1 MNLFDALL
9 DPAFYWEKNP
19 TGEIILARANLA
31 ANRLCFANQ
40 AWQIGEAFE
49 RIFVSVPE
57 LGDAVQQGFQFGIAL
72 RKTVHLS
79 FMGGESEL
87 YQVDILAVNE
97 GCVLTSF
104 RRLTDSP
111 HMEAIVS
118 SIHREFSHALLGAAP
133 FPIVVISEERVVQ
146 LANQA
151 FLDLFGISKDLMGD
165 QLVSQLF
172 PAAAAELLLGHVSQV
187 IATGQAEYWQE
198 SMPIGGEDR
207 YFKTIGYPM
216 RDHAGFL
223 KSIGVTLIEFTEVM
237 KAEAHV
243 RDQQQKIQVHLKEID
258 VLYQLSDI
266 ANQTLD
272 QIIDGVTQLLPQ
284 AFQFPEIT
292 RVQVFL
298 DGQVFRTSRFRPTPW
313 KLERAVEV
321 DGKKVGLI
329 EVYYLEERP
338 ETSFGPFLS
347 EEVKLLAIVSE
358 RLGRIVEGYDAQK
371 EIARRVN
378 EIAALENVT
387 ANLRNARTPA
397 EMFPIL
403 LTQTLAAIP
412 SDYGALIVI
421 ENGSLRMVAR
431 SGRSISE
438 ERVFEQVQK
447 MYRPGNP
454 PRDNL
459 LDRAGGSISRT
470 FIHSMDSDLSQIIM
484 PIFSSETAVGFLC
497 LARKSGEVFSQD
509 ETSVLVSIA
518 GTAGNAIQRA
528 GLMEILEKKVAART
542 RELSALYDLAT
553 IANEATA
560 LEGMLENVLDI
571 VLKTA
576 GCVAGMIHLYNSESN
591 CLLLTQHSGITQS
604 ALEEWEIIQANSPG
618 WAWVVHENAPR
629 MVTNLENSPSAQPD
643 LSAFTGKTYIGC
655 PLRIKGSPVGLLSLF
670 SEQDQ
675 NLGVEELLL
684 LSAISDQI
692 SLGVE
697 SVRIRKKSE
706 QTLIYAERQRLA
718 RDLHDSISQSMY
730 SLVLF
735 AGASRQLASSNGS
748 MDLLSYLT
756 RIEETSHQALRD
768 LRLLVYELR
777 PDALQEAGLAG
788 ALRQRLEAV
797 EKRAGMEAHLDVSGQ
812 AVLPEKVETALYR
825 IAQEAL
831 NNSLK
836 HARATKINVQIHYQ
850 SDAVELEIADNG
862 QGLDIKDAQ
871 GKGGAGLK
879 NMQTRADEIGAV
891 FSLHTFP
898 GEGTVIL
905 VHKEMTGE

>member
-9 DPAFYWEKNP
+9 DPALYWEKNP
-19 TGEIILARANLA
+19 AGVIVLARANSA
-31 ANRLCFANQ
+31 ANRLWPANQ
-40 AWQIGEAFE
+40 TWPTGEAFE
-49 RIFVSVPE
+49 RIFVAVPE
-57 LGDAVQQGFQFGIAL
+57 LGDAVQQAFHFGTTL
-72 RKTVHLS
+72 RKTLQLS
-79 FMGGESEL
+79 VAGGEHGL
-87 YQVDILAVNE
+87 YQVDILAVDE

-104 RRLTDSP
+104 RRLTESP
-111 HMEAIVS
+111 HIEAIVS
-118 SIHREFSHALLGAAP
+118 SIHREFSHALLETAP
-133 FPIVVISEERVVQ
+133 FPILIISVERVVQ

-151 FLDLFGISKDLMGD
+151 CLDLLGISNG
-165 QLVSQLF
+165 LVGSQPVSRLF

-187 IATGQAEYWQE
+187 IASGRAEYWQE
-198 SMPIGGEDR
+198 GISIGGEDR

-216 RDHAGFL
+216 KDHAGNL
-223 KSIGVTLIEFTEVM
+223 KSVGVTLIEFTEVM
-237 KAEAHV
+237 KAEARV
-243 RDQQQKIQVHLKEID
+243 RDQQQKLQVHLKEID
-258 VLYQLSDI
+258 VLYRLSDI

-284 AFQFPEIT
+284 AFQYPEIT

-298 DGQVFRTSRFRPTPW
+298 DGQVFRTSRFRPTAW
-313 KLERAVEV
+313 KLERSVEV
-321 DGKKVGLI
+321 DGKNVGLI
-329 EVYYLEERP
+329 EVYYLEDRP
-338 ETSFGPFLS
+338 DAFLGPFLS

-358 RLGRIVEGYDAQK
+358 RLGRIVEGYESQK

-412 SDYGALIVI
+412 SEKGALILI
-421 ENGSLRMVAR
+421 ENSGLRVVAM
-431 SGRSISE
+431 SGRRTGE
-438 ERVFEQVQK
+438 ERILRQVQK
-447 MYRPGNP
+447 MYHSDHP
-454 PRDNL
+454 PRENQPDWV
-459 LDRAGGSISRT
+459 DEPISRT
-470 FIHSMDSDLSQIIM
+470 FLLPMAPDLSEIIM
-484 PIFSSETAVGFLC
+484 PIFSSETAIGFLY
-497 LARKSGEVFSQD
+497 LARNAGEVFSQD

-560 LEGMLENVLDI
+560 LEGMLENVLHI

-591 CLLLTQHSGITQS
+591 CLLLSQHTGISQPV
-604 ALEEWEIIQANSPG
+604 LEEWDTIHLSSPDWTWAIQ
-618 WAWVVHENAPR
+618 ENAPR
-629 MVTNLENSPSAQPD
+629 MLTNLENSAGAQPD
-643 LSAFTGKTYIGC
+643 LSLFTGKTYIGC

-735 AGASRQLASSNGS
+735 AGASRQLASTNGS
-748 MDLLSYLT
+748 VDLLSYLT
-756 RIEETSHQALRD
+756 RIEDTSHQALRD

-850 SDAVELEIADNG
+850 PDAVELEIADNG

-891 FSLHTFP
+891 FSLHTYP

-905 VHKEMTGE
+905 VHKEMADE